1 MTGLQPVD
9 RLEVIVLV
17 DNTIDFSSSDSRND
31 VMNPRQWASESDLS
45 HMVMAGH
52 GLSLLIRTYIDAVKH
67 EVLYDTGASGKL
79 LSHNLSAMNLDLK
92 EIEGVVLSH
101 GHWDHTGGLIQA
113 ISDTNR
119 KGFPVYIHPRM
130 FYPRRVVWSTPQG
143 EQFRDLDP
151 IPSIDEIKSAGGRP
165 ILGTGPV
172 GIAEN
177 TLLLSGEIPR
187 ITEYEKGMPG
197 HRAFID
203 GEWQNDEAIIDDRCL
218 IANVKKKGLVVMS
231 GCSHAGLINILK
243 ETVRLT
249 GETRVH
255 GVVGGLHLIGK
266 KNEPKILPTIND
278 LKPFDLSM
286 LVPTHCTGW
295 KAQHAMA
302 RAFPDSYVQGSVG
315 NLYIF
320 GQGAL
325 T

>member
-1 MTGLQPVD
+1 MTGLRPVN

-45 HMVMAGH
+45 HMVEAGH
-52 GLSLLIRTYIDAVKH
+52 GLSLLVRTYIDDVKH
-67 EVLYDTGASGKL
+67 EILYDTGASGNL
-79 LSHNLSAMNLDLK
+79 LSRNLNSMNLNLN
-92 EIEGVVLSH
+92 ETEGVVLSH
-101 GHWDHTGGLIQA
+101 GHWDHMGGLIQA

-119 KGFPVYIHPRM
+119 KGLPVYVHPRM
-130 FYPRRVVWSTPQG
+130 FYPRRFVWSTPQG
-143 EQFRDLDP
+143 EQFRDFPL

-165 ILGTGPV
+165 ILGTDPV

-197 HRAFID
+197 HRALID
-203 GEWQNDEAIIDDRCL
+203 GEWQDDEAILDDRCL
-218 IANVKKKGLVVMS
+218 IVNVREKGLVVMS
-231 GCSHAGLINILK
+231 GCSHAGLVNILK
-243 ETVRLT
+243 EAVRLT
-249 GETRVH
+249 GEARVH

-266 KNEPKILPTIND
+266 KNVPKILPTINA

-302 RAFPDSYVQGSVG
+302 RAFPNSYVQGSVG
-315 NLYIF
+315 NLYSF
-320 GQGAL
+320 GLGAL